1 MSELRTNRI
10 VPRDGLTSG
19 SYGGIIQVR
28 YGSSTTQLSSTSTS
42 FDDGLVISL
51 TITPNRADSAILL
64 MLTFNGNQASGGSG
78 LNRFKYNISRTVGG
92 TSTSLVTV
100 DEALVDYGTS
110 NIHVQGLGNNY
121 LDTGHGTTSEITYK
135 FSFASSHGGQVQ
147 INNNGRSDLI
157 AMEIA
162 G

>member
-10 VPRDGLTSG
+10 VPRDGLSSG

-28 YGSSTTQLSSTSTS
+28 YASSTTAVSTTETDFS
-42 FDDGLVISL
+42 DGLVVTL

-64 MLTFNGNQASGGSG
+64 MLTFSGNQASGGSG
-78 LNRFKYNISRTVGG
+78 LNRLKYTITRTVGG
-92 TSTSLVTV
+92 SESSIVTV

-110 NIHVQGLGNNY
+110 NIHAQGLGNNY
-121 LDTGHGTTSEITYK
+121 LDTGHNTTSEITYK
-135 FSFASSHGGQVQ
+135 FKFASNSGGQVQ
-147 INNNGRSDLI
+147 VNNNGRSDLI

>member
-19 SYGGIIQVR
+19 AYGGIIQVK
-28 YGSSTTQLSSTSTS
+28 YASSTTSVSTTETDFS
-42 FDDGLVISL
+42 DGLVVTL

-64 MLTFNGNQASGGSG
+64 MLTFSGNNATGGSG
-78 LNRFKYNISRTVGG
+78 LNRLKYSITRTVGG
-92 TSTSLVTV
+92 NESSIVSV

-110 NIHVQGLGNNY
+110 NIHAQGLGNNY
-121 LDTGHGTTSEITYK
+121 IDTGHNTTSEVTYK
-135 FSFASSHGGQVQ
+135 FKVASSHGGQVQ
-147 INNNGRSDLI
+147 VNNNGRSDLI

>member
-10 VPRDGLTSG
+10 VPRDGLSSG

-28 YGSSTTQLSSTSTS
+28 YASSTTAVSTTETDFS
-42 FDDGLVISL
+42 DGLVVTL

-64 MLTFNGNQASGGSG
+64 MLTFSGNQASGGSG
-78 LNRFKYNISRTVGG
+78 LNRLKYTITRTVGG
-92 TSTSLVTV
+92 SESSIVTV

-110 NIHVQGLGNNY
+110 NIHAQGLGNNY
-121 LDTGHGTTSEITYK
+121 LDTGHNTTSEVTYK
-135 FSFASSHGGQVQ
+135 MKIASSHGGQVQ
-147 INNNGRSDLI
+147 ANNNGRTDLI

>member
-28 YGSSTTQLSSTSTS
+28 YASNTDSQSSTSSTMADVTGAS
-42 FDDGLVISL
+42 V
-51 TITPNRADSAILL
+51 TITPTRADSAILI
-64 MLTFNGNQASGGSG
+64 MLTFSGNNASSGGGRLQYRVRRS
-78 LNRFKYNISRTVGG
+78 VGG
-92 TSTSLVTV
+92 SESTIFSV

-110 NIHVQGLGNNY
+110 NIHVQGLGNNFI
-121 LDTGHGTTSEITYK
+121 DTPSTTSQVTYK
-135 FSFASSHGGQVQ
+135 MQFATHNGTQVQ
-147 INNNGRSDLI
+147 VNNNGRTDLI
-157 AMEIA
+157 VMEIA

>member
-19 SYGGIIQVR
+19 SYGGITQVR
-28 YGSSTTQLSSTSTS
+28 YASSTTGVSTTETDFS
-42 FDDGLVISL
+42 DGLVVTL

-64 MLTFNGNQASGGSG
+64 MLTFSGNQASGGSG
-78 LNRFKYNISRTVGG
+78 LNRLKYTITRTVGG
-92 TSTSLVTV
+92 TESSIVTI

-110 NIHVQGLGNNY
+110 NIHAQGLGNNY
-121 LDTGHGTTSEITYK
+121 IDTGHNTTSEITYK
-135 FSFASSHGGQVQ
+135 MKIASSGGGQVQ
-147 INNNGRSDLI
+147 ANNNGRTDLI

>member
-28 YGSSTTQLSSTSTS
+28 YASSTNGVSTTQTDFS
-42 FDDGLVISL
+42 DGLVVTL

-64 MLTFNGNQASGGSG
+64 MLSFNGNNASGGSG
-78 LNRFKYNISRTVGG
+78 SNRLKYTITRTVGG
-92 TSTSLVTV
+92 SESSIVSV
-100 DEALVDYGTS
+100 DEALVDYGAS
-110 NIHVQGLGNNY
+110 NIHAQGLGNNY
-121 LDTGHGTTSEITYK
+121 LDTGHSTTSEVTYK
-135 FSFASSHGGQVQ
+135 FKIASSAGGQVQ
-147 INNNGRSDLI
+147 ANNNGRTDLI